1 MSVAILVGIFTG
13 SAVSIGVALWLT
25 LRNEKNKSI
34 YIDDSR
40 KNYQRR
46 INEKTI
52 IYFFKNFTYN
62 PNSIGFKSHS
72 NEYIFRG
79 DKIRLYVSTISIL
92 LDIVLSNQNFREDC
106 IWEVS

>member
-1 MSVAILVGIFTG
+1 MTQV
-13 SAVSIGVALWLT
+13 
-25 LRNEKNKSI
+25 
-34 YIDDSR
+34 

-46 INEKTI
+46 INEKTF

-62 PNSIGFKSHS
+62 SNSIGFKSHS
-72 NEYIFRG
+72 NGYIFRG

-92 LDIVLSNQNFREDC
+92 LDIVLSIQNFREDC